1 MSLTLTSAPRR
12 QIPARPT
19 SSSGWSGRPRWLQH
33 GLAVPGQFRAGRA
46 GGRPDHVSPPGV
58 IGGAVIAA
66 TRRSAG
72 LSRRT
77 LARGLTVTP
86 ATVRAWETGALPLYY
101 VSYDQLRDV
110 ASQLAEPG
118 AALDDLLLASQ
129 CDLLVAGMLGG
140 FEDYAEVPPVDHES
154 AGEPA
159 RGLLRWALAGEV
171 PEQCRPHAQ
180 RGQLLADADIGRFR
194 ALAASLAAGG
204 QGPELSGYG
213 AALASVAAGRPG
225 PSTSRRIRAG

>member
-19 SSSGWSGRPRWLQH
+19 SSSGWSRRPRRLRNCP
-33 GLAVPGQFRAGRA
+33 AVPGQFRASRA
-46 GGRPDHVSPPGV
+46 GDRPDHVSPPGV

-72 LSRRT
+72 LSRRR
-77 LARGLTVTP
+77 LARSLTVTP
-86 ATVRAWETGALPLYY
+86 ATLRAWETGALPLYY
-101 VSYDQLRDV
+101 VSYDQLRDL

-118 AALDDLLLASQ
+118 AALDGLLLASQ

-154 AGEPA
+154 AGESA
-159 RGLLRWALAGEV
+159 RSLLRWALAGEV
-171 PEQCRPHAQ
+171 PEQYRRHAQ
-180 RGQLLADADIGRFR
+180 SGQLLADTDIGRFR
-194 ALAASLAAGG
+194 ALAANLAAGR

-213 AALASVAAGRPG
+213 AALASVAAGRLG
-225 PSTSRRIRAG
+225 PNSSRRIRAG